1 MRSWS
6 AIETYTADSASIVIK
21 LAENHAEERKTSH
34 RATDNSSGLHDFGK
48 NGVEDKKDD

>member
-6 AIETYTADSASIVIK
+6 AIETYTADSASIVTK
-21 LAENHAEERKTSH
+21 LTENHAEDHKTSH

-48 NGVEDKKDD
+48 NGVEAKKDN